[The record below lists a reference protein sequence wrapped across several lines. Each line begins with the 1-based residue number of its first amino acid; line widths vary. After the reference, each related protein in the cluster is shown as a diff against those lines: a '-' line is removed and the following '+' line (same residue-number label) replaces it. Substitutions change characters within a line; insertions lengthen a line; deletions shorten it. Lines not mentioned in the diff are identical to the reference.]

1 MGVGDVEPRTS
12 CGMELATLGKS
23 NILREHPLGSV
34 YDSFA
39 RDMPNYGIE
48 INTDVGTASDPVTI
62 RGTASVLSKRGA
74 SLHGGGTPPIVSF
87 GEQGFD
93 LGRNAFVK
101 NFGTNPS
108 VQFRSDVSG
117 TIDAVGNQWQSCGTG
132 DACNESSILS
142 NDIEATA
149 GNVAITPA
157 YPQRVYDPNN
167 PSSTFAVQNVYPEN
181 VARVG
186 ATVRLT
192 GIGFNA
198 IDGYE
203 GVPGAPSEA
212 PRAARFSR
220 RGTSAVLVRC
230 EEMCGVRR

>member
-1 MGVGDVEPRTS
+1 
-12 CGMELATLGKS
+12 
-23 NILREHPLGSV
+23 
-34 YDSFA
+34 
-39 RDMPNYGIE
+39 MPNYGIE

-74 SLHGGGTPPIVSF
+74 LLHGGGTPPIVSF
-87 GEQGFD
+87 GEQGVD
-93 LGRNAFVK
+93 QGRNAFVK

-132 DACNESSILS
+132 SACNESSILS

-149 GNVAITPA
+149 GSVAITPA
-157 YPQRVYDPNN
+157 YPQRLYDPSN
-167 PSSTFAVQNVYPEN
+167 PALFNAQHVYPEN

-192 GIGFNA
+192 GFGFNA

-203 GVPGAPSEA
+203 GVPNN
-212 PRAARFSR
+212 R
-220 RGTSAVLVRC
+220 
-230 EEMCGVRR
+230 